1 MLPKLFKRFE
11 WRLGALFVPMASFLL
26 DILGMNFEMSK
37 IPLTTYDALNLRHF
51 ESWSDCRFA

>member
-1 MLPKLFKRFE
+1 MLPKLFKRFD

-37 IPLTTYDALNLRHF
+37 IALTTYDALNLRHF
-51 ESWSDCRFA
+51 ES